1 MRGEEA
7 GAGAETGLRGRLRE
21 MLEDV
26 NSPAGRRFALLL
38 QALILLSVVSISLD
52 TFAGLPHGLRQLLH
66 VLDIAII
73 LFFSVEYLLRVWV
86 ARRRLAYVLSF
97 WGLIDLAA
105 VAPFWIVGADAR
117 AVRAF
122 RLLRIVHIFRF
133 GRYAKALEHFG
144 RAWNVVRE
152 DIQMFLGMS
161 GILLYLAALGIWH
174 FEHDAQPQAF
184 GDIFDALWW
193 AMITLTT
200 VGYGDIYPVTTGG
213 RIFTMLLLLV
223 GLALVAVPSGLLATA
238 FTEVRRQEREAGRG
252 ADDRPEET
260 LTKRG
265 TSPEASQEPSHAG
278 GQKDP
283 RGQGPGA

>member
-1 MRGEEA
+1 MGRNRAAEGERS
-7 GAGAETGLRGRLRE
+7 LRARLRR

-26 NSPAGRRFALLL
+26 HSPAGRRFALLV
-38 QALILLSVVSISLD
+38 QGLILLSVISISLD
-52 TFAGLPHGLRQLLH
+52 TFSGLPAGLRQALH
-66 VLDIAII
+66 GLDIAII
-73 LFFSVEYLLRVWV
+73 LLFSAEYLLRLWA
-86 ARRRLAYVLSF
+86 ARRPLSYALSF
-97 WGLIDLAA
+97 WGLIDLLA

-133 GRYAKALEHFG
+133 GRYAQALEHFG
-144 RAWNVVRE
+144 RAWQIVRE
-152 DIQMFLGMS
+152 DIQMFLGMA

-184 GDIFDALWW
+184 GNIFDALWW

-238 FTEVRRQEREAGRG
+238 FTEVRRQEREARRQAEGRKG
-252 ADDRPEET
+252 
-260 LTKRG
+260 
-265 TSPEASQEPSHAG
+265 
-278 GQKDP
+278 P
-283 RGQGPGA
+283 RH

>member
-1 MRGEEA
+1 MGREREGEEA
-7 GAGAETGLRGRLRE
+7 RSLRARLRV

-26 NSPAGRRFALLL
+26 HSPAGRRFALVL
-38 QALILLSVVSISLD
+38 QALILLSVISISLD
-52 TFAGLPHGLRQLLH
+52 TFASLPEAVRAGLHA
-66 VLDIAII
+66 LDIAII
-73 LFFSVEYLLRVWV
+73 LFFTVEYGLRVWA
-86 ARRRLAYVLSF
+86 ARRPLSYVLSF

-133 GRYAKALEHFG
+133 GRYAQALEHFG
-144 RAWNVVRE
+144 KAWNVVRE
-152 DIQMFLGMS
+152 DIQMFLGMA

-184 GDIFDALWW
+184 GNIFDALWW

-238 FTEVRRQEREAGRG
+238 FTEVRRQEREARLRAARRREGE
-252 ADDRPEET
+252 D
-260 LTKRG
+260 
-265 TSPEASQEPSHAG
+265 
-278 GQKDP
+278 
-283 RGQGPGA
+283 